1 MGLLCEKIPG
11 IAKYQQIVT
20 PSLMLKNKTM
30 KIKLTLAL
38 LVLTMNLLAQKGWQ
52 FQNSDL
58 SNNEYGAIYALNKD
72 TVFVIADQ
80 GVFIKTYDGG
90 STWTTENTGFSE
102 QFYDISFLDPET
114 GFCVGQN
121 GRIIKTIDGGMN
133 WTLSASGVTKNLFS
147 ICIKAA
153 DEIWAVGD
161 SGLILNS
168 TDYGVTWN
176 ANSLI
181 DKRLNSIGFKG
192 NTGII
197 AGNDG
202 TILKSINSG
211 ANWIIENPTTTKDL
225 FSLCITPNYAYAL
238 SGWVTDESDYYLYNA
253 EEIVKTEDF
262 LTWRTATPLPSPG
275 ASNMSF
281 VNDTVGFNLASYC
294 TTNGDCRI
302 LIFKTSDSADSWNAS
317 LDRSP
322 PAWPGINYSDFSFV
336 NDTIVYGLC
345 GNNILKTTDGGVFVS
360 MKKIKESHSI
370 NMYPNPLSCGLLH
383 FESENSGNIGLEI
396 FDTNGT
402 LLIKSKLNGLSEVMD
417 VSILSN
423 GVYMVKL
430 SHVNGQTETRKL
442 IVLQ

>member
-1 MGLLCEKIPG
+1 
-11 IAKYQQIVT
+11 
-20 PSLMLKNKTM
+20 M

-58 SNNEYGAIYALNKD
+58 STNEFGAIYALNKD

-80 GVFIKTYDGG
+80 GVFVKTYDGG
-90 STWTTENTGFSE
+90 ATWITENTGFTE
-102 QFYDISFLDPET
+102 QYFDISFLDAET

-121 GRIIKTIDGGMN
+121 GRIIKTGDGGSN
-133 WTLSASGVTKNLFS
+133 WTLLTTGVTKNLFS
-147 ICIKAA
+147 ICIKAD

-168 TDYGVTWN
+168 TDYGLTWS
-176 ANSLI
+176 ANSLM

-202 TILKSINSG
+202 TILKSINNG
-211 ANWIIENPTTTKDL
+211 LTWIIENPITTKDL
-225 FSLCITPNYAYAL
+225 FSLCITPNYAYAM
-238 SGWVTDESDYYLYNA
+238 SGWVPDESDHAVYYNA

-262 LTWRTATPLPSPG
+262 TAWHTTTSPLLSFG
-275 ASNMSF
+275 ASKMIF
-281 VNDTVGFNLASYC
+281 VNDTAGFNLASYC

-302 LIFKTSDSADSWNAS
+302 LIFKTTDSAASWNAS
-317 LDRSP
+317 LDRP
-322 PAWPGINYSDFSFV
+322 PLSWPGINYSDFSFV
-336 NDTIVYGLC
+336 NDTILYVLC

-360 MKKIKESHSI
+360 VKEIKESHSVK
-370 NMYPNPLSCGLLH
+370 MYPNPLGCGLLH
-383 FESENSGNIGLEI
+383 FESENSGKIEFEI
-396 FDTNGT
+396 YDTNGT
-402 LLIKSKLNGLSEVMD
+402 LMITNKLNGSSDRVD
-417 VSILSN
+417 VSKLKN

-430 SHVNGQTETRKL
+430 FDGYRQTETKKL
-442 IVLQ
+442 VVSK